1 MAIHRMG
8 LHSCAFWTSLH
19 LFNVFELLLSDFLD
33 FYPKVGIT
41 FHGHHNYS
49 PDWDTRKGNPE
60 LYSMIDDPQENFN
73 VAGESAYAE
82 VRGDENPRETF
93 FQTSS
98 FLGCRRA
105 ESGVASRV
113 ERSLAISLIIVMD
126 SFGVE

>member
-19 LFNVFELLLSDFLD
+19 LFNVFELLLFDFLD

-82 VRGDENPRETF
+82 VPGDENPMET

-113 ERSLAISLIIVMD
+113 ERSLAISRIIVIY

>member
-1 MAIHRMG
+1 M
-8 LHSCAFWTSLH
+8 
-19 LFNVFELLLSDFLD
+19 FELLLSDFLD

-82 VRGDENPRETF
+82 VPGDEYPRETI
-93 FQTSS
+93 QTSS

-113 ERSLAISLIIVMD
+113 ERSLAISRIIVMD
-126 SFGVE
+126 SFGIE

>member
-1 MAIHRMG
+1 M
-8 LHSCAFWTSLH
+8 
-19 LFNVFELLLSDFLD
+19 FELLLFDFLD

-82 VRGDENPRETF
+82 VGRKEQQEDL
-93 FQTSS
+93 QCLLSD
-98 FLGCRRA
+98 CRRV
-105 ESGVASRV
+105 EQNVAGRV
-113 ERSLAISLIIVMD
+113 ERGFASSLKLSRVNRVMT
-126 SFGVE
+126 VPVV

>member
-1 MAIHRMG
+1 M
-8 LHSCAFWTSLH
+8 
-19 LFNVFELLLSDFLD
+19 FELLLFDFLD

-82 VRGDENPRETF
+82 VPGDENPMET

-113 ERSLAISLIIVMD
+113 ERSLAISRIIVIY